1 MPELALQFT
10 PTLNPLPPSLYAV
23 PPDDPPPS
31 PAPPPVTLQGSVQ
44 GVAVPPVIDPS
55 AWEDFPIFRE
65 TFLMYVTDPAYNAAL
80 RIFGRLLHELVLEYY
95 RHWPNWLEGVTAT
108 ELRAAVADLRH
119 LEGYLGAVGRE
130 HEEASLTKPEM
141 ALSRLATRQA
151 GELTRIADEIEQALG
166 GIQ

>member
-1 MPELALQFT
+1 MPELAPHST
-10 PTLNPLPPSLYAV
+10 PFPNPLPPSLFATPDDLPSPPV
-23 PPDDPPPS
+23 PPL
-31 PAPPPVTLQGSVQ
+31 ATVQ
-44 GVAVPPVIDPS
+44 DGIQVVSVPPAIDPA
-55 AWEDFPIFRE
+55 AWEDFPVFRE
-65 TFLMYVTDPAYNAAL
+65 TFLLYITDPAYNAAL

-130 HEEASLTKPEM
+130 HEEASLTEPEM
-141 ALSRLATRQA
+141 ALSRLAARHS

-166 GIQ
+166 GVQ

>member
-1 MPELALQFT
+1 MPELASYST
-10 PTLNPLPPSLYAV
+10 PIPNPLPPSLYAV
-23 PPDDPPPS
+23 PPGGPSVPSAPPS
-31 PAPPPVTLQGSVQ
+31 IATAESGNRAATPPT
-44 GVAVPPVIDPS
+44 IDLA
-55 AWEDFPIFRE
+55 AWEDFPVFRE
-65 TFLMYVTDPAYNAAL
+65 TFLLYITDPVYNAAL

-130 HEEASLTKPEM
+130 HEEASLTEPEM
-141 ALSRLATRQA
+141 ALSRLAARQS

-166 GIQ
+166 GVQ

>member
-1 MPELALQFT
+1 MPELASQSTLT
-10 PTLNPLPPSLYAV
+10 PNSLPPSLHAV
-23 PPDDPPPS
+23 LFSNPP
-31 PAPPPVTLQGSVQ
+31 
-44 GVAVPPVIDPS
+44 VPPVPTLTTEREVPGAAIPPIIAPV
-55 AWEDFPIFRE
+55 AWEDFPVFRE
-65 TFLMYVTDPAYNAAL
+65 TFLMYVTDPAYNTAL

-130 HEEASLTKPEM
+130 HEEAALTEPEM
-141 ALSRLATRQA
+141 ALSRLAARQA

-166 GIQ
+166 GVQ

>member
-1 MPELALQFT
+1 MPELAQHST
-10 PTLNPLPPSLYAV
+10 PIFNTLPPSLYV
-23 PPDDPPPS
+23 GPSDDPPSSPS
-31 PAPPPVTLQGSVQ
+31 SPPATAQSGGQGS
-44 GVAVPPVIDPS
+44 AIPPVIDPT
-55 AWEDFPIFRE
+55 AWEDFPVFRE
-65 TFLMYVTDPAYNAAL
+65 TFLLYITDPAYNAAL

-130 HEEASLTKPEM
+130 HEEASLTEPEM
-141 ALSRLATRQA
+141 ALSRLAARHS

-166 GIQ
+166 GVQ

>member
-1 MPELALQFT
+1 MPELVAHST
-10 PTLNPLPPSLYAV
+10 PIPNIPPSLYAI
-23 PPDDPPPS
+23 PPDNAPSSLTPPP
-31 PAPPPVTLQGSVQ
+31 ATTQGDIQ
-44 GVAVPPVIDPS
+44 GVAIPPVIDP
-55 AWEDFPIFRE
+55 AVWEDFPVFRE

-95 RHWPNWLEGVTAT
+95 HHWPNWLEGVTAT

-130 HEEASLTKPEM
+130 QEEASLTEPEM
-141 ALSRLATRQA
+141 ALSRLAARQA

>member
-1 MPELALQFT
+1 
-10 PTLNPLPPSLYAV
+10 
-23 PPDDPPPS
+23 
-31 PAPPPVTLQGSVQ
+31 
-44 GVAVPPVIDPS
+44 
-55 AWEDFPIFRE
+55 
-65 TFLMYVTDPAYNAAL
+65 MYVTDPAYNAAL

-130 HEEASLTKPEM
+130 HEEASLTGPEM
-141 ALSRLATRQA
+141 AFSRLAARKA

-166 GIQ
+166 GAQ

>member
-1 MPELALQFT
+1 MPELAAHST
-10 PTLNPLPPSLYAV
+10 PTPNIPPSLIAV
-23 PPDDPPPS
+23 PLDGPSASPTQSSLAATERDFRAAAPPIIDPP
-31 PAPPPVTLQGSVQ
+31 
-44 GVAVPPVIDPS
+44 
-55 AWEDFPIFRE
+55 AWEDFPVFRE
-65 TFLMYVTDPAYNAAL
+65 TFLLYITDPAYNAAL

-130 HEEASLTKPEM
+130 HEEASLTEPEM
-141 ALSRLATRQA
+141 ALSRLAARKA
-151 GELTRIADEIEQALG
+151 GELTRIAEELEQALG